1 MTLRRT
7 SNLSSYLPGP
17 SSQWYHIIRWSNP
30 SLKMTLKMT
39 CCPLKRDSYNSNQ
52 CPQWTIVFNN
62 SCCEYLGITSGY
74 LTSPMSK
81 FKLPVCSFDKQQLG
95 ITCSPSECLVGI
107 TCCFPGEQLTPFV
120 PSINSIL
127 ESPVPPVSTLESP
140 VPPVSTSESLMST
153 SESPVPP
160 VSIFDLASSHPYF
173 IIIPHH

>member
-1 MTLRRT
+1 
-7 SNLSSYLPGP
+7 
-17 SSQWYHIIRWSNP
+17 
-30 SLKMTLKMT
+30 MT
-39 CCPLKRDSYNSNQ
+39 CCPLKRDSYNGNQ

-62 SCCEYLGITSGY
+62 SCCEFLGITSGY

-107 TCCFPGEQLTPFV
+107 NCCFPSEQLTPFV

-127 ESPVPPVSTLESP
+127 ESPVPPVST
-140 VPPVSTSESLMST
+140 SESLMST
-153 SESPVPP
+153 LESPVLP